1 MILNFMTKIG
11 TGMGKQMLSRE
22 YYCLGTQLPIDH
34 FLTFYYAHPGFQIN
48 NILIILSVQ
57 VFVVTR
63 GYLSCLV
70 LSFADLLR
78 SQWSLWER

>member
-1 MILNFMTKIG
+1 MILNFMTKIE
-11 TGMGKQMLSRE
+11 TGMGRQVLSRE
-22 YYCLGTQLPIDH
+22 YCYLGTQLPIDN

-63 GYLSCLV
+63 AYLTCSV
-70 LSFADLLR
+70 LSFADLL
-78 SQWSLWER
+78 